1 MRNGFLL
8 VTLFVLGIGGLQLSG
23 ILSSSE
29 TGGFLLLLAGMIAGI
44 VWFIQANR
52 NRTPSRS
59 ERENFAWKLRSTRER
74 ERAFYELATTLSST
88 LDFQKVLD
96 ATQDI
101 GKLALHDPD
110 PNERLISAV
119 FLFQG
124 DKREL
129 HPISSRGLT
138 QKDSSRLTAGKQGLL
153 GLALQQDDPVFAINA
168 KKDNELS
175 YYAGFQPCLSLV
187 AIPLRAGF
195 EEYGVMVFGSEKSN
209 AFSDES
215 VDMLKAIGKQA
226 TIALQN
232 AFLYQKLLTEKERIV
247 EVEEDARKKLA
258 RDLHDGP
265 TQSVAAIAMRVNY
278 IRRSMERQPQQA
290 IEELGKVEELARRT
304 TKEIRHMLFT
314 MRPLILETQGLVAA
328 LHQLSE
334 KMRDTH
340 NTNVVIEAEQ
350 NIEKWLDSHAQGVAF
365 YIIEEAVNNARKH
378 AQSDHIWVRL
388 KRLNTAYL
396 VVEIED
402 DGVGFNISEVN
413 TDYHL
418 RGSLGMVN
426 MKERAEL
433 IEAQLQLTSQAGVG
447 TKITMVVPIKRQP
460 SDVTEPI
467 RPVAHIDNPLQISAN
482 PPTQPQKDKSNI
494 PYATKRSPSS

>member
-1 MRNGFLL
+1 MRNGFLWL
-8 VTLFVLGIGGLQLSG
+8 ILLILGIGGLLV
-23 ILSSSE
+23 
-29 TGGFLLLLAGMIAGI
+29 GGVLTSTSTAGLLLLAVGTVSMGLF
-44 VWFIQANR
+44 VQSSR
-52 NRTPSRS
+52 KRTLTRS
-59 ERENFAWKLRSTRER
+59 ERETYAWKLRGSRER
-74 ERAFYELATTLSST
+74 ERAFYELATTLSLT
-88 LDFQKVLD
+88 LDFQKVLE
-96 ATQDI
+96 ATQEI
-101 GKLALHDPD
+101 GKLALRDPNS
-110 PNERLISAV
+110 NERLISVV
-119 FLFQG
+119 FLFRG
-124 DKREL
+124 EKREL
-129 HPISSRGLT
+129 HPHSSRGLT
-138 QKDSSRLTAGKQGLL
+138 SNDAKRPTAGKQGVL
-153 GLALQQDDPVFAINA
+153 GLALQQDDPVFDTNA
-168 KKDNELS
+168 KKDPELS
-175 YYAGFQPCLSLV
+175 YYAGLQACQSIV

-195 EEYGVMVFGSEKSN
+195 EEYGVMIFGSEKPD
-209 AFSDES
+209 AFSDEA

-265 TQSVAAIAMRVNY
+265 TQNVAMLAMRVNY
-278 IRRSMERQPQQA
+278 IRRSMEQQPQQA

-350 NIEKWLDSHAQGVAF
+350 NIEKWMDSHAQGVAF

-388 KRLNTAYL
+388 KRQGTSYIIL
-396 VVEIED
+396 EIED
-402 DGVGFNISEVN
+402 DGVGFNISDVT
-413 TDYHL
+413 TDYYL
-418 RGSLGMVN
+418 RGSLGMIN

-433 IEAQLQLTSQAGVG
+433 IEAQLHLHSKPGVG
-447 TKITMVVPIKRQP
+447 TKISVVVPIKQQP
-460 SDVTEPI
+460 SETTEPI
-467 RPVAHIDNPLQISAN
+467 RPATTVDNPLQISAA
-482 PPTQPQKDKSNI
+482 PPTQPQKEKANI
-494 PYATKRSPSS
+494 PYATKRSPGV